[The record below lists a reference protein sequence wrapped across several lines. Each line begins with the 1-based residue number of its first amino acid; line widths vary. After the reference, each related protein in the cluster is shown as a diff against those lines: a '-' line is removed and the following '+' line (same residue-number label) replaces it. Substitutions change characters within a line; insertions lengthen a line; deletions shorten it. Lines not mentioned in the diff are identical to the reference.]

1 MPLPK
6 TQKVGTIMHELKKG
20 RKRPYVQRVAIALAH
35 ARKMG
40 ADIPRKMAVSKLSRK
55 AYKR

>member
-1 MPLPK
+1 
-6 TQKVGTIMHELKKG
+6 MHELKKG

-40 ADIPRKMAVSKLSRK
+40 ADIPRKARKIAVSKLSRK
-55 AYKR
+55 AHKR